1 MTNFLVKSMS
11 PSSME
16 LILNVSHER
25 DEYFGT
31 NQKWNILTDFGHFL
45 DFALEFKYLAR
56 GHIGLVSNEF
66 LVILAWY
73 HGSEV
78 LFRSYFSQFIKFLKT
93 PGTIIFVKIKNIYLI
108 IIKKNMAKL
117 LVLVPLRNNHWNI
130 QKEII
135 SN

>member
-25 DEYFGT
+25 DEYFGP

-66 LVILAWY
+66 LVILA
-73 HGSEV
+73 
-78 LFRSYFSQFIKFLKT
+78 
-93 PGTIIFVKIKNIYLI
+93 
-108 IIKKNMAKL
+108 
-117 LVLVPLRNNHWNI
+117 
-130 QKEII
+130 
-135 SN
+135 